1 MSSRMSFQSSSTVRS
16 SGLRGGLGMDAGSGL
31 GLSAGLSRLSLGG
44 GAGAGLGLGGA
55 LGLGAGGL
63 GGGAGLGLGF
73 GAGLGAANL
82 GLGLGGAGFNLG
94 SAGALAASPAFAMG
108 RALAA
113 GGMSIGSAVTAGAAM
128 PALPPPLPSRAAEK
142 HTLSTL
148 NDRFSSYMEKVRF
161 LVKENAALEAQLN
174 QLTGGAPMATDVS
187 VSGNPEAQLNDLR
200 NTLEGLT
207 LDNIKYEIELD
218 NLRGTA
224 EELKAKLDFEM
235 GVKYQ
240 LENDIMAMKR
250 DIEIA
255 SELQIELES
264 KYQSLSSE
272 LDFVTKAHEEELSN
286 LQSKLGNISADIS
299 SVSMIEVDTVKSFDL
314 TTALNKMRS
323 EYDKSVQQHKDE
335 AEAYFKMKMDEIQ
348 TSAVKST
355 EAISETKAE
364 ITTSKKELQ
373 GLNLELQSL
382 MSLNFNLEQGL
393 AEAQA
398 QASIGVA
405 EYQAQISSLE
415 SAIVTAKLELNRQ
428 ITSYQ
433 ELLDVKLAL
442 DVEISTYRR
451 LLEAD
456 DFKLPDLE
464 VYSGTY
470 SFSAESGLKKKDLS
484 VTADDT
490 ETSSIS

>member
-1 MSSRMSFQSSSTVRS
+1 MSSRMSFQSSSSVRS

-63 GGGAGLGLGF
+63 GGGAGLGLGL

-82 GLGLGGAGFNLG
+82 GLGLGGAGFSFG
-94 SAGALAASPAFAMG
+94 SGGALAASPAFAMG

-113 GGMSIGSAVTAGAAM
+113 GGMSMGSAVTAGASM

-161 LVKENAALEAQLN
+161 LVKENATLEAQLN
-174 QLTGGAPMATDVS
+174 QLTGGAPVATDVS
-187 VSGNPEAQLNDLR
+187 LGGNPEAQLNDLR
-200 NTLEGLT
+200 NTLEVLT

-240 LENDIMAMKR
+240 LENDIMSMKR

-255 SELQIELES
+255 SELRIELES
-264 KYQSLSSE
+264 KYQSLNSE
-272 LDFVTKAHEEELSN
+272 LDFVTKAHEEELST

-299 SVSMIEVDTVKSFDL
+299 SISMIEVDTVKSFDL

-355 EAISETKAE
+355 EAISETKSD
-364 ITTSKKELQ
+364 ITTAKKELQ

-382 MSLNFNLEQGL
+382 MSLNFNLEQSL

-398 QASIGVA
+398 QGSIGVA

-415 SAIVTAKLELNRQ
+415 SAIVTAKSELNKQ
-428 ITSYQ
+428 ILSYQ

-470 SFSAESGLKKKDLS
+470 SFSESGLKKKDLS

-490 ETSSIS
+490 ETSSIP